1 MWKIAIFCSVYN
13 REKYIE
19 KTLISV
25 LNQTF
30 NNFEFLIVDDWSS
43 DKSYSILEKYSKID
57 NRIKCW
63 KHENKWLIFEYNF
76 LLSKT
81 SKDVEYITWID
92 SDDEYVKDNLLFKLK
107 AIDGFD
113 AVVTNLQ
120 PINKIWHLLDFN
132 NYYNDFF
139 KYPLSIEKIL
149 VNLILKKNNLPISY
163 GTIFIRKNILLE
175 KWIINPTKN
184 NKYSMWDFDL
194 ILRLFYENKTCILN
208 KRLLLYRIHD
218 WQDSYKKTN
227 QTRKDLIEVIYF
239 FYKKEYISR
248 SVCYLLVKNIYN

>member
-149 VNLILKKNNLPISY
+149 VNLILKKNNLLEVFIS
-163 GTIFIRKNILLE
+163 
-175 KWIINPTKN
+175 
-184 NKYSMWDFDL
+184 
-194 ILRLFYENKTCILN
+194 
-208 KRLLLYRIHD
+208 
-218 WQDSYKKTN
+218 
-227 QTRKDLIEVIYF
+227 F
-239 FYKKEYISR
+239 F
-248 SVCYLLVKNIYN
+248 